1 MDELMEAIGL
11 REVFA
16 LVKYLDKLGY
26 DTKKIKLGTL
36 KEVNEDIKLY
46 LDTLVHEPKDWLN

>member
-1 MDELMEAIGL
+1 MNELMEAIGL

-36 KEVNEDIKLY
+36 KEVNEDIKIY
-46 LDTLVHEPKDWLN
+46 LDTMVQEHQNWLD

>member
-36 KEVNEDIKLY
+36 REVNSDIKLY
-46 LDTLVHEPKDWLN
+46 LEAMVQENQDWLD